1 MTMEALKFMIETL
14 EAAIKNAEPATYG
27 GVQGRKAVDRVIAGL
42 KNKSLFHEG
51 GSRSWNIAD
60 LAGNKAFDPQMPLA
74 KLGLGSRLR
83 NLLGRKDIC
92 VIADLTGR
100 TDEDYLDM
108 TGLGVIS
115 MDELHDKLQHYMETN
130 LL

>member
-1 MTMEALKFMIETL
+1 M
-14 EAAIKNAEPATYG
+14 KNAEPATYG
-27 GVQGRKAVDRVIAGL
+27 GTQGRKEVDRVIAGL

-51 GSRSWNIAD
+51 GSCSWNIAD
-60 LAGNKAFDPQMPLA
+60 LAGHEAFDPQMPLA

-83 NLLGRKDIC
+83 NLLGREDIC
-92 VIADLTGR
+92 VIADLRGR

-108 TGLGVIS
+108 NGLGVIS
-115 MDELHDKLQHYMETN
+115 MDELHDKLQHYRETN